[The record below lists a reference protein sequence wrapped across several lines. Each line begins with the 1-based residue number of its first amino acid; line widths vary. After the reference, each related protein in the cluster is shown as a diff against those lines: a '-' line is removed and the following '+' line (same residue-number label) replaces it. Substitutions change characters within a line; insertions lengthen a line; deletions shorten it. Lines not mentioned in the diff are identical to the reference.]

1 MSQRIAIVGAGISGL
16 STAWYLSKAGHQVDV
31 FEANDYLGGHTCTI
45 PVSRPHGDYAIDVGF
60 IVFNDRTYPNYLRL
74 LEELGLQGQPTPMGF
89 AVSDEK
95 NGLEYCGD
103 GLGGMFAQKRN
114 LLNFSH
120 WLFIRDILRFNK
132 QAPALLNSVKGDLPL
147 GQYLREQGY
156 GERFARDYILAM
168 GGAIWSCS
176 LEQMEVF
183 PARFFIRFF
192 QNHGLLS
199 LNDRP
204 QWFVVPG
211 GSNQYVKPLVDG
223 CNATFHTRTPVQS
236 IRRGSA
242 GVGVEAG
249 VGVTVTVGG
258 TERHY
263 DQVVLAC
270 HSDQALALLSDPD
283 EREEANLSQLGYQ
296 DNEVVLHTDT
306 ALLPRRERVWSSWN
320 AMLYA
325 QDQERVQVTYNMNI
339 LQGIAAPETFCVTLN
354 ASDRIDTKKV
364 LARYHFAHPLFT
376 PQTVAAREQLL
387 KDNGKNATWFAGA
400 WCRNGFHEDGVVS
413 ALNVVAGITGKAQEG
428 SVA

>member
-16 STAWYLSKAGHQVDV
+16 TAAWYLSKAGHQVEV
-31 FEANDYLGGHTCTI
+31 FEANDYLGGHTCTV
-45 PVSRPHGDYAIDVGF
+45 PVSRPHGEYAIDVGF

-74 LEELGLQGQPTPMGF
+74 LDELGIQGQPTPMGF
-89 AVSDEK
+89 AVSDQK

-114 LLNFSH
+114 LFSPSH
-120 WLFIRDILRFNK
+120 WRFIGDILRFNK
-132 QAPALLNSVKGDLPL
+132 QAPALLNSAEGDIPL
-147 GQYLREQGY
+147 GKYLREHGY
-156 GERFARDYILAM
+156 GERFSRDYILAM

-183 PARFFIRFF
+183 PARFFIQFF

-211 GSNQYVKPLVDG
+211 GSNQYVQPLVDG
-223 CNATFHTRTPVQS
+223 CDAAFHVATPVQG
-236 IRRGSA
+236 IRRDHR
-242 GVGVEAG
+242 GVH
-249 VGVTVTVGG
+249 VTAQGK
-258 TERHY
+258 EQHF

-270 HSDQALALLSDPD
+270 HSDQALALLGDPD
-283 EREEANLSQLGYQ
+283 AREKDALSQLGYQ

-306 ALLPRRERVWSSWN
+306 RLLPRRERVWSSWN
-320 AMLYA
+320 ALLFE

-339 LQGIAAPETFCVTLN
+339 LQGIRAPETFCVTLN
-354 ASDRIDTKKV
+354 ATDLIDEEQI
-364 LARYHFAHPLFT
+364 LARYRFAHPLFT
-376 PQTVAAREQLL
+376 PHTVAAREQLL
-387 KDNGKNATWFAGA
+387 KENGKQGTWFAGA

-413 ALNVVAGITGKAQEG
+413 ALNVVEGIAGAAQPG
-428 SVA
+428 SAA